1 MLREHWLLIGYNY
14 VGFTPYTGLSYV
26 TFAGLGPV
34 KRATCTDFAAKSRT
48 TLHFLQQLFA
58 ACTTWLV
65 ARQVCN
71 IFLTSF
77 AAMLLN
83 KLYVCV
89 AHFTVNSGSEHPEWL
104 PQAKSKDLFIWRW
117 WTPGRWGNPLRWS
130 NPPVHI
136 IFHFIL
142 ITFTR

>member
-1 MLREHWLLIGYNY
+1 MLREHWLLTGYNH

-34 KRATCTDFAAKSRT
+34 KRATCTDFAAKNRT

-58 ACTTWLV
+58 ACTTWFV

-71 IFLTSF
+71 IFSTSF

-89 AHFTVNSGSEHPEWL
+89 AFFLVNSGSEHPEWV
-104 PQAKSKDLFIWRW
+104 PQAKSEDQLMEVVN
-117 WTPGRWGNPLRWS
+117 PGRWDNPLRWS
-130 NPPVHI
+130 NPPFHV

-142 ITFTR
+142 IMFTR